1 MEQILYRTYVIQNS
15 HFWAKLS
22 LSACE
27 TFLSLNLVCI
37 WCPIFNA
44 RVQSFKESRTVTM
57 ESFSTELIEAITHR
71 CSIKSC
77 SQNIEGTYNRT
88 SVPKYEFMCV
98 VCVCVCV
105 CVFLHVRVFLYSS
118 TVKASSDC
126 KMSETYLRGT
136 DQRCYVVSTIP
147 GASANFLHLDIW
159 KCNISPPKTKLQHT
173 DKLERNDM
181 VYSGNEKMIYIDIG
195 YKSSCA
201 LKPTSYE
208 KILR

>member
-1 MEQILYRTYVIQNS
+1 MLQVFYFEGVFQEFWLQIVEQILYRTYVIQNS

-22 LSACE
+22 LSACG

-44 RVQSFKESRTVTM
+44 RVQSFKESRAVTM

-105 CVFLHVRVFLYSS
+105 FFYMYVCFYTLPPWRPLPTARCLRHTWGVRINDAMLWVLFQVLLPSSFISVFENVIFHLQRRNSS
-118 TVKASSDC
+118 TPTNWR
-126 KMSETYLRGT
+126 ET
-136 DQRCYVVSTIP
+136 
-147 GASANFLHLDIW
+147 IW
-159 KCNISPPKTKLQHT
+159 YIRVTK
-173 DKLERNDM
+173 RW
-181 VYSGNEKMIYIDIG
+181 YILI
-195 YKSSCA
+195 
-201 LKPTSYE
+201 
-208 KILR
+208 

>member
-1 MEQILYRTYVIQNS
+1 MLQVFYFEGVFQEFWLQIVEQILYRTYVIQNS

-22 LSACE
+22 LSACG

-105 CVFLHVRVFLYSS
+105 CVCFFTCTCVFILFHREGLFRLQDVWDILEGYGSTMLCCEYHSRCFCQVPSS
-118 TVKASSDC
+118 RYL
-126 KMSETYLRGT
+126 KM
-136 DQRCYVVSTIP
+136 
-147 GASANFLHLDIW
+147 
-159 KCNISPPKTKLQHT
+159 
-173 DKLERNDM
+173 
-181 VYSGNEKMIYIDIG
+181 
-195 YKSSCA
+195 
-201 LKPTSYE
+201 
-208 KILR
+208 